1 MQIWDVLF
9 GSLTELDLLRI
20 GEALKIGGGSSMR
33 TLQELLRDPRRRDPG
48 ALLNLVSDDTARLV
62 VSRVGLPLREGQAA
76 RALLLEHVD
85 GGTDWVTAEAPR
97 RKPRLAWQ
105 GMHTQ
110 PAVEA
115 VPVQVVEV
123 VTPGLDARGP
133 DRQLG
138 LGGLGARGVR
148 GQRQAVNRLLWT
160 NDNLVALKTLAE
172 ERDPSTRA
180 YRYRGQVDL
189 IYIDPPFM
197 VSNDFVADNSVT
209 IDVDDAE
216 GVSATKEP
224 SVVELLAYKDTWR
237 EGLDSFLSMLRAR
250 LLILR
255 ELLAETGSIY
265 VHLDWHA
272 AHYVKVLMDE
282 VFGYENF
289 RNEIVWKRASAR
301 AGGESFNHVH
311 DVILSYG
318 KAESTYH
325 VTHYSPFSAQY
336 IRSHY
341 GNSDERGRFR
351 LVPLNAPGTS
361 GGETGQ
367 PWRGYEPPKNRHWS
381 HVHSKLDE
389 LAEAGL
395 IQFPTKGKNPELK
408 QYLNE
413 TEGIEINSMWDDIP
427 PVNSQAAERLGYP
440 TQKPVA
446 LLERIIS
453 ASCPPG
459 GLVLDAFMGSGT
471 TVEAAER
478 LGRRFIGIDN
488 GKYAV
493 HLARKR
499 LITLHGQPRP
509 PAQEQHDY
517 VECETC
523 KNIERKAKGQKSPGR
538 FEVRPFSVE
547 SVGVYLGGQPW
558 IDALGEG
565 SAWRAEM
572 VKVFGG
578 EPSEVH
584 PQLHGRKE
592 DAWVFVGPLDQ
603 PVSERTAW
611 AVARAAADT
620 ELHAVELLSA
630 DLDPL
635 PQGARD
641 ELLRVT
647 GVRVTVRVI
656 PQAAIDQVRQRL
668 SRGKSLDGALESMA
682 IPAFYTPLAI
692 SLRAVVDGPVV
703 KLSLE
708 RCEVDAQSFIRSQ
721 RPALKATTEG
731 MTDSARK
738 KAEAERV
745 RWTAR
750 EATLNDWLSRA
761 TTWQHFVDFWAVD
774 WDYAD
779 DVTEAG
785 RSVFNTEW
793 QGFAARAGKKK
804 GRVPPTFVAEA
815 RYDRPGRY
823 QIAARVVDVFGN
835 DGVAVVDVV
844 VGP

>member
-1 MQIWDVLF
+1 MMYEWK
-9 GSLTELDLLRI
+9 GYSPPPNGWRYSKERM
-20 GEALKIGGGSSMR
+20 EAL
-33 TLQELLRDPRRRDPG
+33 
-48 ALLNLVSDDTARLV
+48 
-62 VSRVGLPLREGQAA
+62 
-76 RALLLEHVD
+76 
-85 GGTDWVTAEAPR
+85 
-97 RKPRLAWQ
+97 
-105 GMHTQ
+105 
-110 PAVEA
+110 
-115 VPVQVVEV
+115 
-123 VTPGLDARGP
+123 
-133 DRQLG
+133 
-138 LGGLGARGVR
+138 
-148 GQRQAVNRLLWT
+148 
-160 NDNLVALKTLAE
+160 DN
-172 ERDPSTRA
+172 
-180 YRYRGQVDL
+180 
-189 IYIDPPFM
+189 
-197 VSNDFVADNSVT
+197 
-209 IDVDDAE
+209 
-216 GVSATKEP
+216 
-224 SVVELLAYKDTWR
+224 
-237 EGLDSFLSMLRAR
+237 
-250 LLILR
+250 
-255 ELLAETGSIY
+255 
-265 VHLDWHA
+265 
-272 AHYVKVLMDE
+272 
-282 VFGYENF
+282 
-289 RNEIVWKRASAR
+289 
-301 AGGESFNHVH
+301 
-311 DVILSYG
+311 
-318 KAESTYH
+318 
-325 VTHYSPFSAQY
+325 
-336 IRSHY
+336 
-341 GNSDERGRFR
+341 
-351 LVPLNAPGTS
+351 
-361 GGETGQ
+361 
-367 PWRGYEPPKNRHWS
+367 
-381 HVHSKLDE
+381 
-389 LAEAGL
+389 AGL
-395 IQFPTKGKNPELK
+395 IVYPEKGNRPSFKR
-408 QYLNE
+408 YLDDD
-413 TEGIEINSMWDDIP
+413 GQPLQSVWDDIP

-523 KNIERKAKGQKSPGR
+523 KNIERKAKRQKSPGR

-603 PVSERTAW
+603 PVQERTAW

-721 RPALKATTEG
+721 RPALKGATEG
-731 MTDSARK
+731 KTDSARK
-738 KAEAERV
+738 KAEAERA
-745 RWTAR
+745 RWAAR

-785 RSVFNTEW
+785 RPVFNTEW
-793 QGFAARAGKKK
+793 QSFAARAGKK